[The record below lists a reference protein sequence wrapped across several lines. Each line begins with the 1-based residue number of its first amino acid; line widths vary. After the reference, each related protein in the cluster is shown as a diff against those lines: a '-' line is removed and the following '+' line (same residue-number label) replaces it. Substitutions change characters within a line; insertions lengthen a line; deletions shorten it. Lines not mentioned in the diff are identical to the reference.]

1 MTTDGEDGLSKR
13 KMMLQAQENASKEL
27 MEELKADREEL
38 VADFNEDTDLKSKM
52 IISGIHKISVQGI
65 IKYHQVRHALFEEV
79 SLHPEIMKGLEIL
92 HYHTENN
99 LPIEKELVFK
109 LVPELFVHEI
119 NKLGFKDRQ
128 RFKKP
133 RISYTRADGEMLE
146 VDNVSDQTIANE
158 VDALFEKSMAMEM
171 YLLEQ
176 TSDVFKMYQK
186 QINEEVLYGGH
197 VSLKEYMMTLEVMD
211 DENRKDWERRM
222 WSEITELRMIN
233 SDVKAL
239 QTALIERDAEVII
252 PQFIMDPRQR
262 EEMF

>member
-1 MTTDGEDGLSKR
+1 
-13 KMMLQAQENASKEL
+13 
-27 MEELKADREEL
+27 
-38 VADFNEDTDLKSKM
+38 
-52 IISGIHKISVQGI
+52 
-65 IKYHQVRHALFEEV
+65 
-79 SLHPEIMKGLEIL
+79 MKGLEIL

-119 NKLGFKDRQ
+119 NKLGHKDRN

-146 VDNVSDQTIANE
+146 VDDISGQLIADE
-158 VDALFEKSMAMEM
+158 VDTLFEKSMAMEM

-176 TSDVFKMYQK
+176 TSDVFKMYSEK
-186 QINEEVLYGGH
+186 LNHEVLYGGH
-197 VSLKEYMMTLEVMD
+197 VSLTEYMMTLEVMD
-211 DENRKDWERRM
+211 DEVRKDWEKRM

-239 QTALIERDAEVII
+239 
-252 PQFIMDPRQR
+252 
-262 EEMF
+262 